1 VPIARI
7 LSALAGGAARRPVA
21 VVALAAVLGLGGAA
35 LALKLRPSAAT
46 GTFVD
51 SSSAGYR
58 ATQRFYKTFGEEP
71 VQVVVQGSL
80 QQLLLS
86 SDIDRLVGLEGCL
99 SGNVP
104 AAGLAREGGA
114 NGPCAQIGR
123 LGTVK
128 AAIGPGTFVNEAATQ
143 IDEQLSVEGRQAE
156 TQARQAQRAV
166 SRAALAQGHG
176 AAEAAL
182 LGKEASKVTLERYAQ
197 QIELLGAE
205 YGISAPPSLNDPS
218 FVYTLVFDNAAKVAG
233 TPKQRFAYLFP
244 SREAALISV
253 RLKAGLDERRRTQTI
268 ALIRRAVAMP
278 QWRLQHGERYLVTG
292 EPVIVSDLNGSIT
305 RSIELLLVAVLAVMA
320 VTLSLIFRGRPR
332 LLPLATAVLATALTF
347 GALSAV
353 GASLTVAQVAVL
365 PVLVGLAVDYAIQF
379 QSRVQEA
386 RAGGARTTPE
396 AVRHAAVV
404 GGTTIATAAAAAAG
418 ALFVLMLSPV
428 PTVRGFGAL
437 LIVGVAFAFLCAVTV
452 GSAAL
457 VLAWRRGEPGAMTAA
472 ASAAGSPR
480 RGNPPPARGALA
492 RWLAPSWR
500 GAQELLRDNPLTRAV
515 SNVALVHTLR
525 HPGRVL
531 GVGLAL
537 AALGWGLDTQTQ
549 VETNILKLVP
559 QNMASLRNLDALERA
574 SGVGGTIDLMVSGR
588 QLATPAT
595 IEWMSSY
602 ENAVLKR
609 FGYSST
615 SGCGSAPVCPAF
627 SLPDLFKAQSPTASL
642 GGGGSTAGGATAGS
656 GAAGSGAAG
665 SGAGA
670 TGSGAAKTSGSA
682 GSAGSGT
689 AKLTSAE
696 VSGLLAE
703 IPRYLSQEVISN
715 DRRTATLAFG
725 IKLMPLDEQ
734 QHVIETLRSALH
746 PPRGVS
752 ATLVGLSVLA
762 AQSGAQVA
770 SPWRRVLTL
779 LAGLVAAALVLLIA
793 FRGDRRRALV
803 PLVPVVL
810 ATGWSAL
817 VLFAIRVPLNPMSV
831 TLGTLVIA
839 ISIEFSV
846 LLSERHRQECV
857 AGHSVSEAL
866 RRAYRRTGAAVAA
879 SGVTAIMGFGVLV
892 LSDISM
898 LRDFGLVTLV
908 DLSVSLVGVLV
919 ALPAVLVL
927 ADLRS
932 VAAVDE
938 DRSRPPAPGEPAP
951 QPSPPGLGARGA
963 GARAGRHAPAS

>member
-1 VPIARI
+1 VSIARI
-7 LSALAGGAARRPVA
+7 LSSLAGGAARRPLA
-21 VVALAAVLGLGGAA
+21 VVALAAVLGLGAAA
-35 LALKLRPSAAT
+35 LAPQLRPSAAT
-46 GTFVD
+46 STFVD

-58 ATQRFYKTFGEEP
+58 ATQRFYRDFGEEP
-71 VQVVVQGSL
+71 VQVMVKGDL

-104 AAGLAREGGA
+104 VAGLTHEGGRD
-114 NGPCAQIGR
+114 GPCAQIER

-128 AAIGPGTFVNEAATQ
+128 AAIGPGTFVNEAAAQ
-143 IDEQLSVEGRQAE
+143 IDEQLSNEGNQAE
-156 TQARQAQRAV
+156 TQARQAQQAV
-166 SRAALAQGHG
+166 TRTALAQGRG
-176 AAEAAL
+176 ATEAAQ
-182 LGKEASKVTLERYAQ
+182 LGKEASKATLERYAQ

-278 QWRLQHGERYLVTG
+278 QWRLQHGERYLITG
-292 EPVIVSDLNGSIT
+292 EPVVVSDLNNSIT
-305 RSIELLLVAVLAVMA
+305 RSIELLLVAVLVVMA
-320 VTLSLIFRGRPR
+320 LTLGLIFRGRPR
-332 LLPLATAVLATALTF
+332 LLPLAIAVLATALTF

-386 RAGGARTTPE
+386 REGRARTTRA
-396 AVRHAAVV
+396 AVRRAAAV
-404 GGTTIATAAAAAAG
+404 GGPTIATAAAAAAA
-418 ALFVLMLSPV
+418 ALLVLMLSPV

-437 LIVGVAFAFLCAVTV
+437 LIVGVAIAFLCAVTV

-457 VLAWRRGEPGAMTAA
+457 VLAARRGEPPGSTPDRWEPVRAGAHTRGKFDWA
-472 ASAAGSPR
+472 R
-480 RGNPPPARGALA
+480 RGPT

-500 GAQELLRDNPLTRAV
+500 GAQELLRDNPLTRSVA
-515 SNVALVHTLR
+515 NVALVRTVR

-537 AALGWGLDTQTQ
+537 AALGWTLDTQTQ
-549 VETNILKLVP
+549 VQTNILNLVP

-574 SGVGGTIDLMVSGR
+574 SGVGGTIDLMVSAKGVAQSAAGR
-588 QLATPAT
+588 RAGPRVLNQSLATPAT

-602 ENAVLKR
+602 ENAILKR

-615 SGCGSAPVCPAF
+615 SGCGRAQVCPAF
-627 SLPDLFKAQSPTASL
+627 SLPDLFDSQSPSASL
-642 GGGGSTAGGATAGS
+642 GGS
-656 GAAGSGAAG
+656 G
-665 SGAGA
+665 
-670 TGSGAAKTSGSA
+670 K
-682 GSAGSGT
+682 
-689 AKLTSAE
+689 AKLTRAE
-696 VSGLLAE
+696 VSGLLTE
-703 IPRYLSQEVISN
+703 IPSYLSQEVITH

-725 IKLMPLDEQ
+725 IKLMSLDEQ
-734 QHVIETLRSALH
+734 QRVIEAMRTALH

-770 SPWRRVLTL
+770 SPWRRMLTL
-779 LAGLVAAALVLLIA
+779 LAGLAAAALVLLAA

-810 ATGWSAL
+810 ATGWSGL

-846 LLSERHRQECV
+846 LLSERHREELA

-892 LSDISM
+892 LSDIRM

-919 ALPAVLVL
+919 ALPAALLL
-927 ADLRS
+927 ANPRS
-932 VAAVDE
+932 VMDDDPA
-938 DRSRPPAPGEPAP
+938 RPSTSTRGKVVP
-951 QPSPPGLGARGA
+951 QPGSPGLGARGG
-963 GARAGRHAPAS
+963 GAHVGRHAPAS